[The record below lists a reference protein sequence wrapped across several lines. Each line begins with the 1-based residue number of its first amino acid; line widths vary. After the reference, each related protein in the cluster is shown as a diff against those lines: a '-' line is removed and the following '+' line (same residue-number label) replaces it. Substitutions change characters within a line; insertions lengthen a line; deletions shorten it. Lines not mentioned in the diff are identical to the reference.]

1 MLADERVN
9 DALRIAQTDE
19 ALALKSKIAD
29 LAAQAEQQASFDS
42 SLEQVD
48 SLIEAGDLAAA
59 AGRIESLARRTDD
72 QARLDLLD
80 VRRQKVRSYLPQMY
94 AEAVNDYR
102 NESFK
107 DAIELLRTI
116 VQVDVDYEQAA
127 DYLDKATAKEKL
139 IEQY

>member
-1 MLADERVN
+1 
-9 DALRIAQTDE
+9 
-19 ALALKSKIAD
+19 
-29 LAAQAEQQASFDS
+29 
-42 SLEQVD
+42 VD

-59 AGRIESLARRTDD
+59 SGRIEALAKRTDD

-80 VRRQKVRSYLPQMY
+80 SRRQKVRSYLPQMY
-94 AEAVNDYR
+94 AEAVTDYR
-102 NESFK
+102 NENFK

-116 VQVDVDYEQAA
+116 VQVDVDFEQAA